1 MGGFGNKA
9 FFVLNGLIWRGP
21 KRYSLQVSLSRLMNL
36 KGYKLC
42 FDLELIGSPVWVGE
56 TVETCKCSSHRKSQV
71 HVRNPGENIFN
82 GDTLLS
88 PGSLIGFQIF
98 HEKKVNCLL
107 LL

>member
-1 MGGFGNKA
+1 
-9 FFVLNGLIWRGP
+9 
-21 KRYSLQVSLSRLMNL
+21 MNL

-107 LL
+107 LLWHWR